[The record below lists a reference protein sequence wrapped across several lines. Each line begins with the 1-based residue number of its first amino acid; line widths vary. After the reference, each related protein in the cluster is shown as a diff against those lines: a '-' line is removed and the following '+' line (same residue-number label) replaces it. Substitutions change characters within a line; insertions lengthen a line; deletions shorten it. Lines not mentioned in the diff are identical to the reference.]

1 MESATPFL
9 CLPGRTESAARRGP
23 LVILGL
29 PWSRRV
35 ARFGIGADGGSD
47 CAAQGA
53 PEDGAL
59 AATDVIA
66 YGRAGGSAESSAYRC
81 IHS

>member
-1 MESATPFL
+1 M
-9 CLPGRTESAARRGP
+9 

-47 CAAQGA
+47 CAAKGA

-59 AATDVIA
+59 AATDFIA
-66 YGRAGGSAESSAYRC
+66 YGCAGGSAESSAYRC
-81 IHS
+81 IHSGIPGVRGSAKQRGG